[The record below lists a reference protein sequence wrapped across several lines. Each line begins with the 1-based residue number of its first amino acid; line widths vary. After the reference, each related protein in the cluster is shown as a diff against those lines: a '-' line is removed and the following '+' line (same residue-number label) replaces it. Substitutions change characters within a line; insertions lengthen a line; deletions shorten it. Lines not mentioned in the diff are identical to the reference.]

1 LKVWTTIKG
10 RRYVLVCVA
19 LLFFFHRASGASA
32 QDLTVVG
39 TPQQTNERI
48 HTLSEISKSAPHE
61 YTIGGGDLLSIS
73 VFDVPELAREVRV
86 NEAGT
91 IAIPLVP
98 TRLHIAGLT
107 ETQAQQVIADVLQA
121 NGLVSHP
128 EVSVV
133 VREHKSKP
141 ITIVGAV
148 QHPMVYEADR
158 GVTLLEAIAEAGG
171 VSNDAGDTVLVTRSH
186 SATFVMVPIP
196 DPISLS
202 APGTAASAESSTQ
215 DAPVLSEKDTTPNS
229 NSAAFPSATELA
241 QNSSPPANP
250 PTSTETPA
258 PSGNIITINLN
269 QLLETGD
276 VRNNIPLEAG
286 DVVTVPHAGIVYV
299 LGAVN
304 RPGAFVMA
312 NDRTQ
317 LTMMKVIALAGGVTR
332 IAKLDHTVIIRRD
345 DQGKQT
351 ETQLNLKKV
360 LDQKS
365 EDLPMRPSDIL
376 YIPDN
381 RAKEYLLQTLQLV
394 LAAGVGVAFW
404 RLAYQ

>member
-1 LKVWTTIKG
+1 MKVWATSRGYLLPCI
-10 RRYVLVCVA
+10 V
-19 LLFFFHRASGASA
+19 LLFFFHRASCASA
-32 QDLTVVG
+32 QDVSVVG
-39 TPQQTNERI
+39 TSQQINERI
-48 HTLSEISKSAPHE
+48 RTLSETSKSAPHE
-61 YTIGGGDLLSIS
+61 YTIGSGDLLSIS

-86 NEAGT
+86 NQAGT

-133 VREHKSKP
+133 VKEHKSKP

-148 QHPMVYEADR
+148 QHPMVYEADH

-171 VSNDAGDTVLVTRSH
+171 VSNDAGDTILVTRSH
-186 SATFVMVPIP
+186 SAAFVMVPIP
-196 DPISLS
+196 DPLSLS
-202 APGTAASAESSTQ
+202 VPGTAASAESSTQ
-215 DAPVLSEKDTTPNS
+215 DAPVPSEKDTKPNS
-229 NSAAFPSATELA
+229 NSPAFPSATELA

-250 PTSTETPA
+250 TTSAETSA

-269 QLLETGD
+269 ELIETGD
-276 VRNNIPLEAG
+276 VRNNIPLQAG

-299 LGAVN
+299 FGAVN
-304 RPGAFVMA
+304 RAGAFVMT

-317 LTMMKVIALAGGVTR
+317 LTIMKVLALAGGVTR
-332 IAKLDHTVIIRRD
+332 IAKLDHAVIIRKD
-345 DQGKQT
+345 NQGKQT
-351 ETQLNLKKV
+351 ETQLDLKKV

-365 EDLPMRPSDIL
+365 EDLPMRSSDIL

-381 RAKEYLLQTLQLV
+381 RTKEFLLQTLQLA
-394 LAAGVGVAFW
+394 LAAGVNVAFYH
-404 RLAYQ
+404 LAYQ